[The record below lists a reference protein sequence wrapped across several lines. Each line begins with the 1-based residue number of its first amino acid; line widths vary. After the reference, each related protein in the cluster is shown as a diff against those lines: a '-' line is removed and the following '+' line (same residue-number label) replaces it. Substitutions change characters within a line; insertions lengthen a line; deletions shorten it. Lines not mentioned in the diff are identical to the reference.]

1 MNNQSIEQTFFR
13 QFYQD
18 VQSPDV
24 DENLLQIIEKCKGL
38 QPLQFAAGSNANF
51 CNFSTRNT
59 KAIPDDIFD
68 KFEEFLFQEQLRNL
82 KKLNPKSI
90 YPYYKDAFVA
100 LQDDLKKSHF
110 TLKDKEKMLLN
121 PKYGEFLQKIF
132 KESPGKNLLP
142 DGAGTIYYSR
152 KINFRKTVPTHRLY
166 INVDGK
172 ASLDFVKIFIQNFD
186 ANNLPYVIK
195 NTLTDKDGQ
204 TRSDLV
210 VIYLD
215 DMTLKYGI
223 NLCEHI
229 KEKVPSIAN
238 SIDNPPVLTGKYH
251 GWIGYGFEI
260 SKSNRSFNQTMS
272 DILFTSVGKGLGKE
286 ALSIYNNYMSDYDS
300 NKSFFTNF
308 KKHFLT
314 ALTTSTLKFNAD
326 CREYIN
332 KYNPFQNRDYKK
344 TGLVV
349 TNPNDPALFS
359 QVYSYFSNTLS
370 DEKINEILSS
380 PFKHDTIPST
390 KLYVPQLGEVS
401 LIVSDAVIIS
411 ALCKL
416 SPYIQ
421 MSNPNF
427 LETIK
432 QEIPKAIAEYKNRYP
447 EFEKSGL
454 HFDPGK
460 ICFAATD
467 EQYHNR
473 YGNDSHLPQ
482 GPLKHKKEHEKAK
495 FMSNSDIA
503 ILKDNNNLYVAG
515 EKQLLNESLYKKFLQ
530 SYKFNKIL
538 FYPVTKNKKN
548 IIKIGDSIVSFV
560 CKDGTNYKIDGNLAK
575 FFEIKNPQNIKP
587 KVATNEITTNA
598 QKKDF
603 KIIPKGGVA
612 VFNYDNSLYVI
623 GEEMM
628 DTVQE
633 YLTHNYIF
641 KSGLFYKISPSKNN
655 VIKIG
660 DIQFSITNEREGY
673 KITGN
678 GIEDIDIVSK
688 PNKNK

>member
-38 QPLQFAAGSNANF
+38 QPLQFATGSTANF

-82 KKLNPKSI
+82 KKINPNSLKIQYRDELIKLQNELSI
-90 YPYYKDAFVA
+90 TNY
-100 LQDDLKKSHF
+100 
-110 TLKDKEKMLLN
+110 TLKDKEKMLSN
-121 PKYGEFLQKIF
+121 PIYG
-132 KESPGKNLLP
+132 NLLTKLIP
-142 DGAGTIYYSR
+142 SSELKGEGAGIVFYS
-152 KINFRKTVPTHRLY
+152 KNINFTKQHIPCHRLY

-186 ANNLPYVIK
+186 ANNLPYIIK
-195 NTLTDKDGQ
+195 NTLTDIDGQ

-223 NLCEHI
+223 SLCEHI

-260 SKSNRSFNQTMS
+260 NKSNRSFNQTMS

-300 NKSFFTNF
+300 NKSFFTNL

-370 DEKINEILSS
+370 DEKIKEILSS

-548 IIKIGDSIVSFV
+548 IIKIGDSTVSFV

-678 GIEDIDIVSK
+678 GIEDIDVVSK

>member
-24 DENLLQIIEKCKGL
+24 DKNLLQIIEKCKGL
-38 QPLQFAAGSNANF
+38 QPLQFATGSTANF

-82 KKLNPKSI
+82 RKLNPKSI

-121 PKYGEFLQKIF
+121 PKYGEFLQKMF
-132 KESPGKNLLP
+132 KESPGVYP
-142 DGAGTIYYSR
+142 VAEGAGTIYYSR

-186 ANNLPYVIK
+186 ANNLPYIIK
-195 NTLTDKDGQ
+195 NTLTDIDGQ

-251 GWIGYGFEI
+251 NWIGYGFENNESI
-260 SKSNRSFNQTMS
+260 RSFNQTMS
-272 DILFTSVGKGLGKE
+272 DILFESIAKGLGKE
-286 ALSIYNNYMSDYDS
+286 VLKIYDKPILAKKTEKQYYTNLKTLFLSSL
-300 NKSFFTNF
+300 TNSAI
-308 KKHFLT
+308 KC
-314 ALTTSTLKFNAD
+314 NAD
-326 CREYIN
+326 TREYFQ
-332 KYNPFQNRDYKK
+332 KYSVLEDNYYRIKKLGYIVENPK
-344 TGLVV
+344 
-349 TNPNDPALFS
+349 DPILIQ
-359 QVYSYFSNTLS
+359 QVFSYFYNTFTDDDIKNFLANPLS
-370 DEKINEILSS
+370 ENSFPSINLN
-380 PFKHDTIPST
+380 
-390 KLYVPQLGEVS
+390 VPHLGQVFINMKKEVP
-401 LIVSDAVIIS
+401 IS

-416 SPYIQ
+416 VPILKKH
-421 MSNPNF
+421 NPNF

-454 HFDPGK
+454 HFDP
-460 ICFAATD
+460 
-467 EQYHNR
+467 
-473 YGNDSHLPQ
+473 
-482 GPLKHKKEHEKAK
+482 EHEKAK

-548 IIKIGDSIVSFV
+548 IIKIGDSTVSFV

-660 DIQFSITNEREGY
+660 DIQFSITNERGGY

-678 GIEDIDIVSK
+678 GIEDIDVVSK

>member
-38 QPLQFAAGSNANF
+38 QPLQFATGSTANF

-82 KKLNPKSI
+82 KKINPNSLKIQYRDELIKLQNELSI
-90 YPYYKDAFVA
+90 TNY
-100 LQDDLKKSHF
+100 
-110 TLKDKEKMLLN
+110 TLKDKEKMLSN
-121 PKYGEFLQKIF
+121 PIYG
-132 KESPGKNLLP
+132 NLLTKLIP
-142 DGAGTIYYSR
+142 SSELKGEGAGIVFYS
-152 KINFRKTVPTHRLY
+152 KNINFTKQHIPCHRLY

-186 ANNLPYVIK
+186 ANNLPYIIK
-195 NTLTDKDGQ
+195 NTLTDIDGQ

-251 GWIGYGFEI
+251 NWIGYGFENNESI
-260 SKSNRSFNQTMS
+260 RSFNQTMS
-272 DILFTSVGKGLGKE
+272 DILFESIAKGLGKE
-286 ALSIYNNYMSDYDS
+286 VLKIYDKPILAKKTEKQYYTNLKTLFLSSL
-300 NKSFFTNF
+300 TNSAI
-308 KKHFLT
+308 KC
-314 ALTTSTLKFNAD
+314 NAD
-326 CREYIN
+326 TREYFQ
-332 KYNPFQNRDYKK
+332 KYSVLEDNYYRIKELGYIVENPK
-344 TGLVV
+344 
-349 TNPNDPALFS
+349 DPILIQ
-359 QVYSYFSNTLS
+359 QVFSYFYNTFTDNDIKNFLANPLS
-370 DEKINEILSS
+370 ENSFPSINLN
-380 PFKHDTIPST
+380 
-390 KLYVPQLGEVS
+390 VPHLGQVFINMKKEVP
-401 LIVSDAVIIS
+401 IS

-416 SPYIQ
+416 VPILKKH
-421 MSNPNF
+421 NPNF

-495 FMSNSDIA
+495 FMSSSDIA

-548 IIKIGDSIVSFV
+548 IIKIGDSTVSFV

-678 GIEDIDIVSK
+678 GIEGIDVVSK

>member
-82 KKLNPKSI
+82 KKINPNSLKIQYRDELIKLQNELSI
-90 YPYYKDAFVA
+90 TNY
-100 LQDDLKKSHF
+100 
-110 TLKDKEKMLLN
+110 TLKDKEKMLSN
-121 PKYGEFLQKIF
+121 PIYG
-132 KESPGKNLLP
+132 NLLTKLIP
-142 DGAGTIYYSR
+142 SSELKGEGAGIVFYSQN
-152 KINFRKTVPTHRLY
+152 INFTKQHIPCHRLY

-186 ANNLPYVIK
+186 ANNLPYAIK
-195 NTLTDKDGQ
+195 NTLTDIDGQ

-251 GWIGYGFEI
+251 GWIGYGFE
-260 SKSNRSFNQTMS
+260 SNESYCSFNQRMA

-308 KKHFLT
+308 KKQFLT

-326 CREYIN
+326 YREYTN
-332 KYNPFQNRDYKK
+332 KYYPFRNRNCKK
-344 TGLVV
+344 QGFVV
-349 TNPNDPALFS
+349 TNPNDPALLS

-370 DEKINEILSS
+370 DEKIKEKLSS

-495 FMSNSDIA
+495 FMSSSDIA

-660 DIQFSITNEREGY
+660 DIQFSITKEREGY

-678 GIEDIDIVSK
+678 GIEDIDVVSK

>member
-121 PKYGEFLQKIF
+121 PKYGEFLQKMF
-132 KESPGKNLLP
+132 KESPGVDP
-142 DGAGTIYYSR
+142 VAEGAGTIYYSR

-186 ANNLPYVIK
+186 ANNLPYAIK
-195 NTLTDKDGQ
+195 NTLTDIDGQ

-251 GWIGYGFEI
+251 GWIGYGFENNE
-260 SKSNRSFNQTMS
+260 SYCSFNQRMA

-326 CREYIN
+326 YREYIN
-332 KYNPFQNRDYKK
+332 KYYPFRNRNCKK
-344 TGLVV
+344 QGFVV
-349 TNPNDPALFS
+349 TNPNDPALSS

-370 DEKINEILSS
+370 DEKIKEILSS

-390 KLYVPQLGEVS
+390 K
-401 LIVSDAVIIS
+401 II
-411 ALCKL
+411 CT
-416 SPYIQ
+416 
-421 MSNPNF
+421 
-427 LETIK
+427 TI
-432 QEIPKAIAEYKNRYP
+432 R
-447 EFEKSGL
+447 
-454 HFDPGK
+454 
-460 ICFAATD
+460 
-467 EQYHNR
+467 
-473 YGNDSHLPQ
+473 
-482 GPLKHKKEHEKAK
+482 
-495 FMSNSDIA
+495 
-503 ILKDNNNLYVAG
+503 
-515 EKQLLNESLYKKFLQ
+515 
-530 SYKFNKIL
+530 
-538 FYPVTKNKKN
+538 
-548 IIKIGDSIVSFV
+548 
-560 CKDGTNYKIDGNLAK
+560 
-575 FFEIKNPQNIKP
+575 
-587 KVATNEITTNA
+587 
-598 QKKDF
+598 
-603 KIIPKGGVA
+603 
-612 VFNYDNSLYVI
+612 
-623 GEEMM
+623 
-628 DTVQE
+628 
-633 YLTHNYIF
+633 
-641 KSGLFYKISPSKNN
+641 
-655 VIKIG
+655 
-660 DIQFSITNEREGY
+660 
-673 KITGN
+673 
-678 GIEDIDIVSK
+678 
-688 PNKNK
+688 